1 MYADVVTDGLLELA
15 GIGARAWPKIGWP
28 AAEFA
33 LELERRG
40 LGDLPS
46 ERAADVY
53 LAWACARAEPT
64 ALAAFDERFGRDLPA
79 FAARARLPDALVDDV
94 VQEVR
99 RTLFVAQDGTPP
111 RIAQFVGRG
120 ELRGWLRVTVVR
132 QAILAGKRLRARR
145 ELPDAEPLEAL
156 AAPALDLDSELTRAH
171 CRDEFRAAFADALAA
186 LTPRQRALLRYRYL
200 DGLTEDEVASLHDV
214 HRVTVARWVAGA
226 LAEVLQGTRA
236 GLAQRLTLRAAD
248 VDSVIGILRN
258 QLPFTLQRA
267 LDGDKP

>member
-15 GIGARAWPKIGWP
+15 SVGARAWPKLGWT

-33 LELERRG
+33 AELERRG
-40 LGDLPS
+40 LCDLPA

-53 LAWACARAEPT
+53 LAWSCARSDPA
-64 ALAAFDERFGRDLPA
+64 ALAAFDQRFGRELVA
-79 FAARARLPDALVDDV
+79 FANRARLPPAAVDDV

-99 RTLFVAQDGTPP
+99 RTLFVAQDGAPP

-132 QAILAGKRLRARR
+132 QAILTGKRMRSRR

-156 AAPALDLDSELTRAH
+156 AAPAFDLDSELTRAA
-171 CRDEFRAAFADALAA
+171 CRDEFRAAFAEALAA
-186 LTPRQRALLRYRYL
+186 LTPRQRALLRYRYI

-226 LAEVLQGTRA
+226 LAQVLQATRR
-236 GLAQRLTLRAAD
+236 GLAERLVLREND
-248 VDSVIGILRN
+248 VDSVIGVLRH
-258 QLPFTLQRA
+258 QLPFTLGRA
-267 LDGDKP
+267 LAGDKP